1 MKIERIGDFLAI
13 KDNQNQIEYLVP
25 TSRVFLHKHPLKED
39 YILLSDSSKT
49 SIKDSIQL
57 KATDVDWVGI
67 HYVNKPSRGILF
79 IYLTMLLDENRAILK
94 TKNSIDGYL
103 LEMTT
108 EQIYAVDVDDLIEE
122 RIHIFNAYAA
132 ANPIL
137 SIEGLP
143 SQNTTFRITNGG
155 LWGLFLEN
163 ENEENIFV
171 YKTKRYTRYQLNI
184 GKTVEVFFDTTTG
197 IFTIT
202 DL

>member
-79 IYLTMLLDENRAILK
+79 IYLTMLLDENRA
-94 TKNSIDGYL
+94 
-103 LEMTT
+103 
-108 EQIYAVDVDDLIEE
+108 LIEE